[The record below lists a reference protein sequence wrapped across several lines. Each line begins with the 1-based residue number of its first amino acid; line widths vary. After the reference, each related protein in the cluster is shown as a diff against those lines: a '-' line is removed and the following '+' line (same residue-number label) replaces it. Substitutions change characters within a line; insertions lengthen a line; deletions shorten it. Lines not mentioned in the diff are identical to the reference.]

1 MTSQTPAGWYPDPG
15 QIPNGPRTER
25 WWDGARWTDQTRP
38 ATTPPQ
44 QQPQQPQ
51 PQPPAPQQQAPLPQ
65 APPQHPAPFA
75 QQPTSPGTNP
85 AYPQYPAHPGPL
97 PSSRGRGR
105 IAIAA
110 GIAVV
115 VLAGI
120 GTGVYA
126 LTSGGDDDGK
136 SDKAGSR
143 SQAPK
148 DPAPSEAPEGP
159 VESPNPDSPNSSPR
173 APLDEG
179 YATDVGNGVAIP
191 VIKNWTGTDG
201 MGLAGVTVG
210 PYPCPNAAK
219 ETCVKGG
226 VSTSSAKRLKLD
238 AKTAKAAAKEDIAAN
253 AKSSYGG
260 KTYEG
265 ITGHKQ
271 VFAKAVTVAGQK
283 GYRVRWSVKTKSGV
297 DAWVES
303 VAFPSPANPDKLVV
317 LRAGV
322 DVPGTGSDKSSD
334 GPDASA
340 IDEIVKGIKKAE
352 VTSDGDSG
360 KNV

>member
-38 ATTPPQ
+38 ATTAPPQ
-44 QQPQQPQ
+44 APQPQQPAQ
-51 PQPPAPQQQAPLPQ
+51 FAPQPPAPGA
-65 APPQHPAPFA
+65 
-75 QQPTSPGTNP
+75 NP
-85 AYPQYPAHPGPL
+85 AYPNHPGHPGP
-97 PSSRGRGR
+97 PPPASRGRGR

-126 LTSGGDDDGK
+126 LTQGGDGDGK
-136 SDKAGSR
+136 NDKADSR
-143 SQAPK
+143 SQSPK
-148 DPAPSEAPEGP
+148 EAAPSDPGAPEGGEG
-159 VESPNPDSPNSSPR
+159 ESPEPDAPGASPR
-173 APLDEG
+173 APLDQG
-179 YATDVGNGVAIP
+179 FATDVSNGVAIP

-201 MGLAGVTVG
+201 AGVAGITIG
-210 PYPCPNAAK
+210 PYPCPSSK
-219 ETCVKGG
+219 DDVCVKGG
-226 VSTSSAKRLKLD
+226 ASTSSAERLKLD
-238 AKTAKAAAKEDIAAN
+238 AKTAKAAAKEDIAKN
-253 AKSSYGG
+253 AESSYGG

-283 GYRVRWSVKTKSGV
+283 GYRIRWSVETKAGV

-303 VAFPSPANPDKLVV
+303 AAFPSPANPDKLIV

-322 DVPGTGSDKSSD
+322 DVPKTAADKAK
-334 GPDASA
+334 GPDAGA
-340 IDEIVKGIKKAE
+340 IDKILKGIKKAT
-352 VTSDGDSG
+352 VTGDGDAG

>member
-38 ATTPPQ
+38 ATTTPPQ
-44 QQPQQPQ
+44 PPSQQPAPFA
-51 PQPPAPQQQAPLPQ
+51 PQPPAP
-65 APPQHPAPFA
+65 
-75 QQPTSPGTNP
+75 GTNP
-85 AYPQYPAHPGPL
+85 PYPSHPGHPGQF
-97 PSSRGRGR
+97 PPASRGRGR

-126 LTSGGDDDGK
+126 LTQGGDGDGK
-136 SDKAGSR
+136 NDKADSR
-143 SQAPK
+143 SQSPKEAKPEDPGAPGGG
-148 DPAPSEAPEGP
+148 EG
-159 VESPNPDSPNSSPR
+159 ESPDPDAPGASPR
-173 APLDEG
+173 APLDQG
-179 YATDVGNGVAIP
+179 FATDVSNGVAIP

-201 MGLAGVTVG
+201 AGVAGITVG
-210 PYPCPNAAK
+210 PYPCPNSK
-219 ETCVKGG
+219 DDVCVKGG
-226 VSTSSAKRLKLD
+226 ASTSSAKRLKLD
-238 AKTAKAAAKEDIAAN
+238 AKTAKAAAKEDIAKN

-260 KTYEG
+260 KTYQG

-271 VFAKAVTVAGQK
+271 LFAKEVTVAGQQ
-283 GYRVRWSVKTKSGV
+283 GYRVRWSVETKSGV

-303 VAFPSPANPDKLVV
+303 AAFPSPANPDKLIV

-322 DVPGTGSDKSSD
+322 DVPKTAADKAK
-334 GPDASA
+334 GPDAGS
-340 IDEIVKGIKKAE
+340 IDKILKGIKKAT
-352 VTSDGDSG
+352 VTGDGDTG
-360 KNV
+360 ENV

>member
-38 ATTPPQ
+38 AATTPPPPSQ
-44 QQPQQPQ
+44 Q
-51 PQPPAPQQQAPLPQ
+51 
-65 APPQHPAPFA
+65 PAPFA
-75 QQPTSPGTNP
+75 QQPPAPNP
-85 AYPQYPAHPGPL
+85 AYPSHPGHPGHPGPL
-97 PSSRGRGR
+97 PSASRGRGR

-126 LTSGGDDDGK
+126 LTAGGDGDGRN
-136 SDKAGSR
+136 DKADSR
-143 SQAPK
+143 SQSPK
-148 DPAPSEAPEGP
+148 EAPPEDPGAP
-159 VESPNPDSPNSSPR
+159 GGGGESPGPDAPGASPR
-173 APLDEG
+173 APLDQG
-179 YATDVGNGVAIP
+179 FATDVSNGVAIP

-201 MGLAGVTVG
+201 AGAAGITVG
-210 PYPCPNAAK
+210 PYPCPNSKGDA
-219 ETCVKGG
+219 CVKGG
-226 VSTSSAKRLKLD
+226 ATTSSAKRLGLD
-238 AKTAKAAAKEDIAAN
+238 AKTAKAAAKEDIAKN

-265 ITGHKQ
+265 ITGHEQ

-283 GYRVRWSVKTKSGV
+283 GYRVRWSVETKSGV

-303 VAFPSPANPDKLVV
+303 AAFPSPANPDKLIV
-317 LRAGV
+317 LRAGI
-322 DVPGTGSDKSSD
+322 DVPKTAADKAK
-334 GPDASA
+334 GPDAGA
-340 IDEIVKGIKKAE
+340 IDKILEGIKKAS
-352 VTSDGDSG
+352 VTGDGDTG
-360 KNV
+360 ENV

>member
-1 MTSQTPAGWYPDPG
+1 MTSQTPAGWYSDPG

-38 ATTPPQ
+38 ATAATTPQPAPQ
-44 QQPQQPQ
+44 APSQPPAQFA
-51 PQPPAPQQQAPLPQ
+51 PQPPAP
-65 APPQHPAPFA
+65 
-75 QQPTSPGTNP
+75 GTDP
-85 AYPQYPAHPGPL
+85 AYPNHPGPPGQL
-97 PSSRGRGR
+97 PPKSRGRGR

-126 LTSGGDDDGK
+126 LTSGDGDDGK
-136 SDKAGSR
+136 SDKADSR
-143 SQAPK
+143 SQSPK
-148 DPAPSEAPEGP
+148 EAAPEGP
-159 VESPNPDSPNSSPR
+159 GAPDGGEGESPNPDGPGASPQ
-173 APLDEG
+173 APLDQG
-179 YATDVGNGVAIP
+179 FATDVSNGVAVP

-201 MGLAGVTVG
+201 AGVAGVTVG
-210 PYPCPNAAK
+210 PYACPNSK
-219 ETCVKGG
+219 GDVCVKGG
-226 VSTSSAKRLKLD
+226 VSTSSATRLKLD
-238 AKTAKAAAKEDIAAN
+238 AKTAKAAAKEDIAGN
-253 AKSSYGG
+253 AKESYGG

-283 GYRVRWSVKTKSGV
+283 GYRVRWSVETKSGV

-303 VAFPSPANPDKLVV
+303 AAFPSPANPDKLVV

-322 DVPGTGSDKSSD
+322 DVPQSAADKAK
-334 GPDASA
+334 GPDAGA
-340 IDEIVKGIKKAE
+340 IDEILKGVKKAT
-352 VTSDGDSG
+352 VTGDGDAG
-360 KNV
+360 ENV

>member
-15 QIPNGPRTER
+15 QVPNGPRTER

-38 ATTPPQ
+38 ATTPPPVPPTAPQQPSQPPQ
-44 QQPQQPQ
+44 QQPVAAVPQ
-51 PQPPAPQQQAPLPQ
+51 YPTAPVM
-65 APPQHPAPFA
+65 
-75 QQPTSPGTNP
+75 NP
-85 AYPQYPAHPGPL
+85 AYPNYPGQPGQL
-97 PSSRGRGR
+97 PPKPRGRGR

-126 LTSGGDDDGK
+126 LTSGGDGDGK
-136 SDKAGSR
+136 DDKADSR
-143 SQAPK
+143 SQS
-148 DPAPSEAPEGP
+148 PSPEGP
-159 VESPNPDSPNSSPR
+159 DERGAPGDGESPAPESPRSSPR

-191 VIKNWTGTDG
+191 VVKNWTGTDG
-201 MGLAGVTVG
+201 AGVAGITIG
-210 PYPCPNAAK
+210 PYPCPNSK
-219 ETCVKGG
+219 GDTCVKGG
-226 VSTSSAKRLKLD
+226 ASTSSAERLKLD
-238 AKTAKAAAKEDIAAN
+238 AKSAEAAAKEDIAKN

-265 ITGHKQ
+265 ITSHKQ
-271 VFAKAVTVAGQK
+271 LFSKAVTVAGQK
-283 GYRVRWSVKTKSGV
+283 GYRVRWSVKTKSDV

-303 VAFPSPANPDKLVV
+303 VAFPSPGDPDKLVV
-317 LRAGV
+317 LRVGV
-322 DVPGTGSDKSSD
+322 DVPRTSAEKAA
-334 GPDASA
+334 GPDAGA
-340 IDEIVKGIKKAE
+340 IDEIVEGVKKAE
-352 VTSDGDSG
+352 VTGGGDAG

>member
-38 ATTPPQ
+38 ATTTPPQ
-44 QQPQQPQ
+44 
-51 PQPPAPQQQAPLPQ
+51 APQPQ
-65 APPQHPAPFA
+65 APPQPPAQFP
-75 QQPTSPGTNP
+75 QQQASPGGTNP
-85 AYPQYPAHPGPL
+85 AYPNYPGHPGQL
-97 PSSRGRGR
+97 PPTSRGRGR

-126 LTSGGDDDGK
+126 LTSGGGGDGK
-136 SDKAGSR
+136 NDKAGSR
-143 SQAPK
+143 SQSPK
-148 DPAPSEAPEGP
+148 EANPEKPGGP
-159 VESPNPDSPNSSPR
+159 GGGDGESPTPDAPGATPR
-173 APLDEG
+173 APLDKG
-179 YATDVGNGVAIP
+179 YATDVANGVAIP

-201 MGLAGVTVG
+201 AGVAGITVG
-210 PYPCPNAAK
+210 PYPCPNSK
-219 ETCVKGG
+219 DDVCVKGG
-226 VSTSSAKRLKLD
+226 ASTSSAKRLKLD
-238 AKTAKAAAKEDIAAN
+238 AKTAKAAAKEDIAKN

-260 KTYEG
+260 KIYQG

-271 VFAKAVTVAGQK
+271 LFAKAVTVAGQK
-283 GYRVRWSVKTKSGV
+283 GYRIRWSVETKSGV

-303 VAFPSPANPDKLVV
+303 AAFPSPANPDKLVV

-322 DVPGTGSDKSSD
+322 DMPRTAADKAK
-334 GPDASA
+334 GPDAGA
-340 IDEIVKGIKKAE
+340 IDKILKGIKKAS
-352 VTSDGDSG
+352 VTGDGDAG

>member
-15 QIPNGPRTER
+15 QVPGGPRTER

-38 ATTPPQ
+38 AATTPP
-44 QQPQQPQ
+44 
-51 PQPPAPQQQAPLPQ
+51 PPE
-65 APPQHPAPFA
+65 
-75 QQPTSPGTNP
+75 TNP
-85 AYPQYPAHPGPL
+85 AYPNYPGDPGQL
-97 PSSRGRGR
+97 PSKPRGRGR

-126 LTSGGDDDGK
+126 LTSGGGGGK
-136 SDKAGSR
+136 NEKADSR
-143 SQAPK
+143 SEHPGSPEDPK
-148 DPAPSEAPEGP
+148 DPKDPKGQGGP
-159 VESPNPDSPNSSPR
+159 GDGESPSPDSPGSSPR
-173 APLDEG
+173 PPLDEG

-201 MGLAGVTVG
+201 LGLAGVTVG
-210 PYPCPNAAK
+210 PYPCPNAPDQS
-219 ETCVKGG
+219 CVKGG
-226 VSTSSAKRLKLD
+226 ATTSSAKRLKLD
-238 AKTAKAAAKEDIAAN
+238 AKAPEAAAKEDIAKN

-265 ITGHKQ
+265 ITKHKEL
-271 VFAKAVTVAGQK
+271 FSKAVTVAGQK
-283 GYRVRWSVKTKSGV
+283 GYRVRWSVETKSGV

-303 VAFPSPANPDKLVV
+303 VAFRSPANPGKLVV

-322 DVPGTGSDKSSD
+322 DVPRTAMDKAK
-334 GPDASA
+334 GPDAGS
-340 IDEIVKGIKKAE
+340 IDKIVKGVKKAE
-352 VTSDGDSG
+352 VTGDGDTG
-360 KNV
+360 ENV